1 MKRLEVFLQ
10 ASLLVATGIG
20 AVNIYQNDSQR
31 SAQIEG
37 EALIE
42 GSGECPVTGEKIF
55 DDPLGKTRILG
66 GGYPGIFE
74 RLDEIA
80 SGHDRPKIISLGN
93 GKYVISPITEELSI
107 DDPPITVKSKNN
119 TYTIQSIPG
128 PSDKTRIK
136 VIVSFPC

>member
-1 MKRLEVFLQ
+1 MKRLEVLLQ
-10 ASLLVATGIG
+10 ISLLGVTGIG

-31 SAQIEG
+31 PAQIEG

-42 GSGECPVTGEKIF
+42 ESGECPVTGEKIF

-80 SGHDRPKIISLGN
+80 SGHDRLKTESFGN
-93 GKYVISPITEELSI
+93 GKYRIIPITEELSI
-107 DDPPITVKSKNN
+107 DDAPVTVKSGRN
-119 TYTIQSIPG
+119 TYITQSIPG
-128 PSDKTRIK
+128 PSGLTRMK

>member
-10 ASLLVATGIG
+10 ISLLGTAGIQ

-42 GSGECPVTGEKIF
+42 ERGECPVTGERIF
-55 DDPLGKTRILG
+55 DDPAGKTRILG

-74 RLDEIA
+74 RLDEIV
-80 SGHDRPKIISLGN
+80 SGHDRPKTESLGN

-107 DDPPITVKSKNN
+107 DDAPVTVKSGRN
-119 TYTIQSIPG
+119 TYIIQSIPG
-128 PSDKTRIK
+128 TSDKTRMK